1 MAKNLLQEL
10 AELNSTAPADF
21 DPEHQG
27 LEENSLVGVK
37 GTRRISRLAEDPKY
51 QGSKTS
57 RANLRSSAYNDDA
70 DEPMRYKAGSDIDSS
85 EAEGEE
91 SDGAG
96 SDDGMSSDDEE
107 NDDDGDQESLS
118 QFNSS
123 KLTKDL
129 EAMEQ
134 EEVVSTPSLS
144 VLHLAT
150 HKTWCC

>member
-10 AELNSTAPADF
+10 AELNSTAPIDF

-37 GTRRISRLAEDPKY
+37 GTRRISRLNEDPKY

-57 RANLRSSAYNDDA
+57 RASLQSNAYNDDG
-70 DEPMRYKAGSDIDSS
+70 DEPMGYKAGLD
-85 EAEGEE
+85 
-91 SDGAG
+91 SDGSEPDFEG
-96 SDDGMSSDDEE
+96 DNDDSESSDEDGNADSEHDE
-107 NDDDGDQESLS
+107 ESLS
-118 QFNSS
+118 QFTSN

-134 EEVVSTPSLS
+134 EEVCSSSSWAVSCS
-144 VLHLAT
+144 
-150 HKTWCC
+150 